1 MSIIMLTDGVIVIY
15 NNDIDENVKLYWW
28 YDLFGG
34 TKINHQN
41 GATIVTLE
49 CIFKVISRCFN

>member
-1 MSIIMLTDGVIVIY
+1 MLADGVIVIY